1 MKKNKK
7 PVYETPALIPLGEL
21 AKGLGVACNPVG
33 SSPTGQCGGGGAVP
47 PADCYTGGRA
57 GTNCGNGGQAL
68 NRFPKPA

>member
-33 SSPTGQCGGGGAVP
+33 SAPSGQCGGGTQVP
-47 PADCYTGGRA
+47 PQVPCTK
-57 GTNCGNGGQAL
+57 GGQAL
-68 NRFPKPA
+68 VSCGKGGRYKGP